1 MLNKIKIKDKILP
14 FNKSIRV
21 SGDKSISIRC
31 VLLAS
36 QAIGKSRIYNLL
48 ESEDVIN
55 SLRVIKKLGINYIK
69 KKNFYEINGYGL
81 DGFLIR
87 KNLTLFAGNSGT
99 LARLILGL
107 LVNSKNKVK
116 ITGDKSLSNRDFSRV
131 TNPLS
136 EFGASFSNN
145 NDKLPVIIQG
155 TNFLRPTKYFEKL
168 GSAQCKSSIMLAA
181 LKTDGKTIIK
191 AKKSRNHTE
200 IFFKNLNI
208 PINIKEKSNYDHIE
222 IYGKSNFSGFYYDV
236 PGDISSSAFFL
247 VLTLLTKN
255 SQLTIKKVNINKTR
269 IGIIKILNKMNANIL
284 FKNKM
289 KYKGE
294 LVSDIIVKSKS
305 NLKGIRCSKNINSSA
320 IDEFLLIFLAA
331 AKAQGISTFKD
342 LGELNKKESPRLD
355 IAVQF
360 LKNIGVKVKRNNNDI
375 KIYGNPKLDV
385 KGKHVMKNFKKD
397 HRIFMMTC
405 VAALTLGGEFE
416 IYDKDSINTS
426 FPNFINLLKK
436 LGAKLN

>member
-1 MLNKIKIKDKILP
+1 MLNKIKIKDKIQP

-55 SLRVIKKLGINYIK
+55 SLKVIKKLGINYSK

-81 DGFLIR
+81 DGFSVE
-87 KNLTLFAGNSGT
+87 KNLTIFAGNSGT

-107 LVNSKNKVK
+107 LVNCKNKVK

-145 NDKLPVIIQG
+145 NNKLPVIIQG

-168 GSAQCKSSIMLAA
+168 GSAQCKSAIMLAA

-191 AKKSRNHTE
+191 SKKSRNHTE
-200 IFFKNLNI
+200 IFFKNLDI
-208 PINIKEKSNYDHIE
+208 PIKVKEKSNYDHIE
-222 IYGKSNFSGFYYDV
+222 IYGKSNFSGFSYDV

-255 SQLTIKKVNINKTR
+255 SRLTIKKVNINKTR

-294 LVSDIIVKSKS
+294 LVSDIIVKSKN
-305 NLKGIRCSKNINSSA
+305 NLKGVKCSKNINSSA
-320 IDEFLLIFLAA
+320 IDEFLVIFLAA
-331 AKAQGISTFKD
+331 AKAKGVSTFKD

-355 IAVQF
+355 IAVKF
-360 LKNIGVKVKRNNNDI
+360 LKSIGVKVKRNNNDI
-375 KIYGNPKLDV
+375 KIYGNPKLDL
-385 KGKHVMKNFKKD
+385 KGKHIMKDFKKD

-405 VAALTLGGEFE
+405 VAALTLGGKFE